1 MSELDIA
8 KRDLKKYKE
17 KHKDDFYGISC
28 YESALKVIEAFDKEM
43 RDSGHSGFSANFT
56 KNIIKSWLFE
66 KPIFPIEDDDFVKCD
81 SYQKGVEMYYFEGV
95 FKKVYPDGNVEYSD
109 VDRVIYHDTYGGK
122 DITWHSGDADR
133 IVEEYVGK
141 ITMPY
146 KREKI
151 HVYGEDKYLGED
163 GEDLTEEYPGET
175 NYRYIKYIIKGDGT
189 RIEVNKEFRE

>member
-1 MSELDIA
+1 MGILKIA
-8 KRDLKKYKE
+8 KRDLRKYKE
-17 KHKDDFYGISC
+17 KYKDDFYGAGC

-43 RDSGHSGFSANFT
+43 RDGGHSGLSASFT
-56 KNIIKSWLFE
+56 KRIIKSWLNE
-66 KPIFPIEDDDFVKCD
+66 NPIFPIEDSDFKKCD

-109 VDRVIYHDTYGGK
+109 VDRVIYHDTYNGK

-151 HVYGEDKYLGED
+151 HVYGFDMYLGEN
-163 GEDLTEEYPGET
+163 GEDLTEENPGEM
-175 NYRYIKYIIKGDGT
+175 NSRFIKYILKEDGT
-189 RIEVNKEFRE
+189 KITVNKEIY